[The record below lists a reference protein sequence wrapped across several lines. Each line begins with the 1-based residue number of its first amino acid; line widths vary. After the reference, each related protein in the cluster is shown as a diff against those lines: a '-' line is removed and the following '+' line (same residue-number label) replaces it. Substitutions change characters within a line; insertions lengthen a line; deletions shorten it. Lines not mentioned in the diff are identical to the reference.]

1 MTDLFPIT
9 TTTTTQRQYPGED
22 QSSTMVVKEIEYR
35 LESTDRVWLGHCGV
49 TIERG
54 NRYNDDKESI
64 LRINNYSEDLFADAV
79 IEYIRTTFAGLDD
92 SSEWTRN
99 RSERMAERIRMA
111 IPAERV
117 TLPGEPAAV

>member
-9 TTTTTQRQYPGED
+9 TTTTTDRKYPGDD

-64 LRINNYSEDLFADAV
+64 LRINNYSEDLIADAV

-92 SSEWTRN
+92 SSKWTRE
-99 RSERMAERIRMA
+99 RSKLMTERIRMA

>member
-22 QSSTMVVKEIEYR
+22 QFSTMVVNEIEYR
-35 LESTDRVWLGHCGV
+35 LESTDRVWIGNCGV
-49 TIERG
+49 TVERG

-64 LRINNYSEDLFADAV
+64 LRINNYSEDLFAYAV

-99 RSERMAERIRMA
+99 RSERMA
-111 IPAERV
+111 
-117 TLPGEPAAV
+117 

>member
-1 MTDLFPIT
+1 
-9 TTTTTQRQYPGED
+9 
-22 QSSTMVVKEIEYR
+22 MVVNEIEYR

-64 LRINNYSEDLFADAV
+64 LRINNYSEDLIADAV

-92 SSEWTRN
+92 SSKWTRN
-99 RSERMAERIRMA
+99 RSERMVERIRMA